1 MNAIGRFDAGT
12 HDVDDGLVRAQPRPP
27 KTSCHLGAYRV
38 GRPSR
43 VYGRNVTVM
52 PRPGDLITAFSPQPG
67 RCFRMVQSRQLQAT
81 RCPDPPAWKGIWT
94 DVKGRSWYVEAC
106 RGHAPK
112 VIGPKLPDF

>member
-1 MNAIGRFDAGT
+1 MSSFALNHALPKASGR
-12 HDVDDGLVRAQPRPP
+12 
-27 KTSCHLGAYRV
+27 LGPIAS

-43 VYGRNVTVM
+43 VYGRNVSLM

-81 RCPDPPAWKGIWT
+81 HCPDPPAWKGIWT

-112 VIGPKLPDF
+112 VAGPESQGF